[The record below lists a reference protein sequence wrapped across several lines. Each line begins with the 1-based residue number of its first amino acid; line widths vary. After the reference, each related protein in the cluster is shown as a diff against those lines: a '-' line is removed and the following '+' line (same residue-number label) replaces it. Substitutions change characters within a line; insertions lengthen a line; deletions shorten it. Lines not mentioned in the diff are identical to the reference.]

1 MENMDEVLENTIKI
15 MKVLDYSGLNFH
27 SIQVIQ
33 INFGTRDLSP
43 RPMQINFG
51 TRDLSPRP
59 MSPCPKSPA
68 AEMVAGD
75 FFCLFA
81 GTLAGV
87 SRAAYF
93 AGKIFDN
100 IRQDFSKKGRKIP
113 EF

>member
-43 RPMQINFG
+43 RPM
-51 TRDLSPRP
+51 
-59 MSPCPKSPA
+59 SPCPKSPA

-75 FFCLFA
+75 FFAYLQGLWLVSA
-81 GTLAGV
+81 GLLILP
-87 SRAAYF
+87 
-93 AGKIFDN
+93 GKYLIT
-100 IRQDFSKKGRKIP
+100 
-113 EF
+113 

>member
-15 MKVLDYSGLNFH
+15 MKFLDYSRLNFH

-43 RPMQINFG
+43 R
-51 TRDLSPRP
+51 
-59 MSPCPKSPA
+59 PKSPA

-113 EF
+113 KF

>member
-43 RPMQINFG
+43 RP
-51 TRDLSPRP
+51 
-59 MSPCPKSPA
+59 KSPA

-75 FFCLFA
+75 FFAYLQGLWLVSA
-81 GTLAGV
+81 GLLILP
-87 SRAAYF
+87 
-93 AGKIFDN
+93 GKYLIT
-100 IRQDFSKKGRKIP
+100 
-113 EF
+113 

>member
-43 RPMQINFG
+43 RPM
-51 TRDLSPRP
+51 
-59 MSPCPKSPA
+59 SPCPKSPA

-87 SRAAYF
+87 SRSAYF

-113 EF
+113 KF